1 MNDFIKKNG
10 LIYSEDLKTLVGI
23 DFENNTFMGRVP
35 FGVHYIEDEVFAG
48 CNYQSVSLP
57 DSVERIGNSLFENSK
72 NLQRVKLPAMITELP
87 PYLFAGCSSLN
98 KITMPNQLNGF
109 SEGLFYGCSSLEE
122 IPFRLGITE
131 LPENVFAGCSAIKS
145 IVLPNSITKIC
156 SGAFAN
162 CTSLESIV
170 LPENLISIADDAF
183 AGCEKIRTIR
193 ISDSNNLF
201 FVDDETGNLYEK
213 TVDGSKCIFQITKE
227 QSQEIRM
234 FDNDINPNELML
246 LDEDEDDD
254 YNVDLGAAEDELA
267 SVIIDV
273 PESTQE
279 ESESHEEEVTESKEQ
294 TLEEKLAEIMQAEKR
309 SYAHNELSIEELQQ
323 IFTKKYEPEPEATPE
338 VENEIVVSEEK
349 ETSEVEATNETTSE
363 IPVDKQEENQT
374 FVAETEAEIP
384 QDFVVQP
391 KLELNEDVALYEDSE
406 QTEIQDE
413 VQNQQEISE
422 SVLPKK
428 HGLLHKAETEQNAE
442 IAQID
447 SKTQL
452 LLDSVEFS
460 QIVNFVPK
468 GQGPADRELFVIAE
482 KVVSD
487 ANGNKNFSQKLQHY
501 CKQVA
506 AVQDF
511 TRIYLLYGIPVENDE
526 FMQFYHHFISRR
538 NVILACDAP
547 SPSKLS
553 DFCKL
558 VCEESNIS
566 LDREDLLQQRKQIA
580 TKNDSLIK
588 LVIQD
593 KYE

>member
-10 LIYSEDLKTLVGI
+10 LIYSEDLKTLVGV

-131 LPENVFAGCSAIKS
+131 LPENVFAGCSSIKS

-213 TVDGSKCIFQITKE
+213 TVDGSKCVFQITKE

-279 ESESHEEEVTESKEQ
+279 ESESHEEVTESKEEVAESKEQ
-294 TLEEKLAEIMQAEKR
+294 TLEEKVAEIMQAEKR

-323 IFTKKYEPEPEATPE
+323 IFTKKYEPEPEVTPE
-338 VENEIVVSEEK
+338 VENEIVVSEEN
-349 ETSEVEATNETTSE
+349 ETSEVETTIETTSE

-374 FVAETEAEIP
+374 FVAETESEIP

-391 KLELNEDVALYEDSE
+391 KLEHNEDVALYEDSE
-406 QTEIQDE
+406 QSEIQDE
-413 VQNQQEISE
+413 VQNQQEIS
-422 SVLPKK
+422 
-428 HGLLHKAETEQNAE
+428 E

-460 QIVNFVPK
+460 QIANFVPK
-468 GQGPADRELFVIAE
+468 GQVPSDRELFVIAE
-482 KVVSD
+482 KLVSD
-487 ANGNKNFSQKLQHY
+487 ANENKNFSQKLQYY

>member
-1 MNDFIKKNG
+1 
-10 LIYSEDLKTLVGI
+10 
-23 DFENNTFMGRVP
+23 
-35 FGVHYIEDEVFAG
+35 
-48 CNYQSVSLP
+48 
-57 DSVERIGNSLFENSK
+57 
-72 NLQRVKLPAMITELP
+72 
-87 PYLFAGCSSLN
+87 
-98 KITMPNQLNGF
+98 
-109 SEGLFYGCSSLEE
+109 
-122 IPFRLGITE
+122 
-131 LPENVFAGCSAIKS
+131 
-145 IVLPNSITKIC
+145 
-156 SGAFAN
+156 
-162 CTSLESIV
+162 
-170 LPENLISIADDAF
+170 
-183 AGCEKIRTIR
+183 
-193 ISDSNNLF
+193 
-201 FVDDETGNLYEK
+201 
-213 TVDGSKCIFQITKE
+213 
-227 QSQEIRM
+227 
-234 FDNDINPNELML
+234 
-246 LDEDEDDD
+246 
-254 YNVDLGAAEDELA
+254 
-267 SVIIDV
+267 
-273 PESTQE
+273 
-279 ESESHEEEVTESKEQ
+279 
-294 TLEEKLAEIMQAEKR
+294 
-309 SYAHNELSIEELQQ
+309 
-323 IFTKKYEPEPEATPE
+323 
-338 VENEIVVSEEK
+338 
-349 ETSEVEATNETTSE
+349 
-363 IPVDKQEENQT
+363 
-374 FVAETEAEIP
+374 
-384 QDFVVQP
+384 
-391 KLELNEDVALYEDSE
+391 LELNEDVALYEDSE
-406 QTEIQDE
+406 QSEIQDE

-422 SVLPKK
+422 SALPKK

-468 GQGPADRELFVIAE
+468 GQVPSDRELFVIAE
-482 KVVSD
+482 KLVSD
-487 ANGNKNFSQKLQHY
+487 ANENKNFSQKLQHY

>member
-131 LPENVFAGCSAIKS
+131 LPENVFAGCSSIKS

-170 LPENLISIADDAF
+170 LPENLISIADDTF

-279 ESESHEEEVTESKEQ
+279 ESESQEEEVTESKEQ

-323 IFTKKYEPEPEATPE
+323 IFTKKYEPEPEITPE
-338 VENEIVVSEEK
+338 VENEIVVSEEN
-349 ETSEVEATNETTSE
+349 ETSELETIIETPIE
-363 IPVDKQEENQT
+363 TQEENKT
-374 FVAETEAEIP
+374 FVAEAESEIP

-391 KLELNEDVALYEDSE
+391 KLEPNEDVALYEDSE
-406 QTEIQDE
+406 QSEIQDE
-413 VQNQQEISE
+413 SA
-422 SVLPKK
+422 LPKK

-468 GQGPADRELFVIAE
+468 GQVPSDRELFVIAE
-482 KVVSD
+482 KLVSD

>member
-131 LPENVFAGCSAIKS
+131 LPENVFAGCSSIKS

-213 TVDGSKCIFQITKE
+213 TVDGSKCVFQITKE

-279 ESESHEEEVTESKEQ
+279 ESESQEEVTESKEQ

-323 IFTKKYEPEPEATPE
+323 IFTKKYEPEPEITPE
-338 VENEIVVSEEK
+338 VEKEIVVSEEN
-349 ETSEVEATNETTSE
+349 ETSEVETMIET
-363 IPVDKQEENQT
+363 PVETPIETQEENKT
-374 FVAETEAEIP
+374 FVAETESEIP

-391 KLELNEDVALYEDSE
+391 KLEHNEDVALYEDSE
-406 QTEIQDE
+406 QSEIQDE
-413 VQNQQEISE
+413 VQNRQEIS
-422 SVLPKK
+422 
-428 HGLLHKAETEQNAE
+428 E

-460 QIVNFVPK
+460 QIANFVPK
-468 GQGPADRELFVIAE
+468 GQVSSDRELFVIAE

-487 ANGNKNFSQKLQHY
+487 SNGNKNFSQKLQYY

-566 LDREDLLQQRKQIA
+566 LDREDLLQQRKQIV

>member
-122 IPFRLGITE
+122 IPFRLGISE
-131 LPENVFAGCSAIKS
+131 LPENVFAGCSSIKS

-213 TVDGSKCIFQITKE
+213 TVDGQKCIFQITKE

-279 ESESHEEEVTESKEQ
+279 ESESHEVKVAESKEQ

-323 IFTKKYEPEPEATPE
+323 IFTKKYEPEPEITPE
-338 VENEIVVSEEK
+338 VENEIVVPEEN
-349 ETSEVEATNETTSE
+349 ETSEVETIIETPIET
-363 IPVDKQEENQT
+363 QEENKT
-374 FVAETEAEIP
+374 FVAETESEIP

-406 QTEIQDE
+406 QSEIQDE
-413 VQNQQEISE
+413 VQNQQEIS
-422 SVLPKK
+422 
-428 HGLLHKAETEQNAE
+428 E

-460 QIVNFVPK
+460 QIANFVSKDQVPS
-468 GQGPADRELFVIAE
+468 DRELFVIAE

-487 ANGNKNFSQKLQHY
+487 ANENKNFSQKLQHY

>member
-279 ESESHEEEVTESKEQ
+279 ESESQEEVTESKEQ

-338 VENEIVVSEEK
+338 VENEIVVSEEN
-349 ETSEVEATNETTSE
+349 ETSEVETMIET
-363 IPVDKQEENQT
+363 PVETPIETQEENKT

-391 KLELNEDVALYEDSE
+391 KLEHNEDVALYEDSE
-406 QTEIQDE
+406 QSEIQDE
-413 VQNQQEISE
+413 VQNQQEIS
-422 SVLPKK
+422 
-428 HGLLHKAETEQNAE
+428 E

-460 QIVNFVPK
+460 QIANFVPK
-468 GQGPADRELFVIAE
+468 VQVPSDRELFVIAE
-482 KVVSD
+482 KLVSD

>member
-156 SGAFAN
+156 SLAFAN

-213 TVDGSKCIFQITKE
+213 TVDGSKCVFQITKE

-279 ESESHEEEVTESKEQ
+279 ESESQEEEVTESKEQ

-338 VENEIVVSEEK
+338 VENEIVVPEEN
-349 ETSEVEATNETTSE
+349 ETSEVETIIENPVETPIET
-363 IPVDKQEENQT
+363 QEENKT

-391 KLELNEDVALYEDSE
+391 KLEHNEDVALYEDSE
-406 QTEIQDE
+406 QSEIQDE
-413 VQNQQEISE
+413 VQNQQEIS
-422 SVLPKK
+422 
-428 HGLLHKAETEQNAE
+428 E

-460 QIVNFVPK
+460 QIANFVPK
-468 GQGPADRELFVIAE
+468 DQVPSDRELFVIAE

>member
-201 FVDDETGNLYEK
+201 FVDAETGNLYEK
-213 TVDGSKCIFQITKE
+213 TVDGPKCVFQITKE

-279 ESESHEEEVTESKEQ
+279 KAESQEEEVTESKEQ

-338 VENEIVVSEEK
+338 VENEIVVPEEN
-349 ETSEVEATNETTSE
+349 ETSEVETIIET
-363 IPVDKQEENQT
+363 PVETPIETQEENKT

-406 QTEIQDE
+406 QSEIL
-413 VQNQQEISE
+413 SE
-422 SVLPKK
+422 SALPKK

-468 GQGPADRELFVIAE
+468 DQVRSDRELFVIAE
-482 KVVSD
+482 KLVSD

-506 AVQDF
+506 TVQDF

-580 TKNDSLIK
+580 TKNDLLIK

>member
-193 ISDSNNLF
+193 IPDSNNLF

-213 TVDGSKCIFQITKE
+213 TVEGKKCIFQITKE

-234 FDNDINPNELML
+234 FDTDINPNAL

-279 ESESHEEEVTESKEQ
+279 ESESHEVKVTESKEQ
-294 TLEEKLAEIMQAEKR
+294 TLEEKVAEIMQAEKR

-323 IFTKKYEPEPEATPE
+323 IFTKKYEPEPEITPE
-338 VENEIVVSEEK
+338 VENEIVVSEENQI
-349 ETSEVEATNETTSE
+349 SEVETPVETPIETPIE
-363 IPVDKQEENQT
+363 TQEENKT
-374 FVAETEAEIP
+374 FVAETESEIP

-406 QTEIQDE
+406 QSEIL
-413 VQNQQEISE
+413 SE
-422 SVLPKK
+422 SALPKK

-452 LLDSVEFS
+452 LLDSVEFR
-460 QIVNFVPK
+460 QIVNFVSK
-468 GQGPADRELFVIAE
+468 GQVPSDRELFVIAE
-482 KVVSD
+482 KLVLDV
-487 ANGNKNFSQKLQHY
+487 NGNKNFSQKLQYY

>member
-10 LIYSEDLKTLVGI
+10 LIYSGDLKTLVGV
-23 DFENNTFMGRVP
+23 DSENNTFMGRVP

-131 LPENVFAGCSAIKS
+131 LPENVFAGCSSIKS

-279 ESESHEEEVTESKEQ
+279 KAESQEEVTELKEQ

-323 IFTKKYEPEPEATPE
+323 IFTKKYEPEPEITPE
-338 VENEIVVSEEK
+338 VENEIVVSEEN
-349 ETSEVEATNETTSE
+349 ETSEAETIIETTSE

-391 KLELNEDVALYEDSE
+391 KLELNEEVALYEDSE
-406 QTEIQDE
+406 QSEI
-413 VQNQQEISE
+413 ISE
-422 SVLPKK
+422 SALPKK

-460 QIVNFVPK
+460 QIANFVPK
-468 GQGPADRELFVIAE
+468 GQVPSDRELFVIAE
-482 KVVSD
+482 KLVLDST
-487 ANGNKNFSQKLQHY
+487 GNKNFSQKLLHY

>member
-23 DFENNTFMGRVP
+23 DSENNTFMGRVP

-131 LPENVFAGCSAIKS
+131 LPENVFAGCSSIKS

-213 TVDGSKCIFQITKE
+213 TVDGSKCVFQITKE

-279 ESESHEEEVTESKEQ
+279 ESESQEEEVTESKEQ

-323 IFTKKYEPEPEATPE
+323 IFTKKYEPEPEITPE
-338 VENEIVVSEEK
+338 VENEIVVSEEN
-349 ETSEVEATNETTSE
+349 ETSEVETIIETTSE

-374 FVAETEAEIP
+374 FVAETETEIP

-406 QTEIQDE
+406 QTEIL
-413 VQNQQEISE
+413 SE
-422 SVLPKK
+422 SALPKK
-428 HGLLHKAETEQNAE
+428 HGLLHKVETEQNAE

-452 LLDSVEFS
+452 LLDSVEFR

-468 GQGPADRELFVIAE
+468 GQVSSDRELFVIAE
-482 KVVSD
+482 KLVSD
-487 ANGNKNFSQKLQHY
+487 ANGNKNFSQKLLHY

>member
-279 ESESHEEEVTESKEQ
+279 ESESQEEVTESKEQ

-338 VENEIVVSEEK
+338 VENEIVVSEEN
-349 ETSEVEATNETTSE
+349 ETSEVETMIET
-363 IPVDKQEENQT
+363 PVETQIETQEENKT
-374 FVAETEAEIP
+374 YVAETEAEIP

-391 KLELNEDVALYEDSE
+391 KLEHNEDVAIYEDSE
-406 QTEIQDE
+406 LSEIQDE
-413 VQNQQEISE
+413 VQNRQEIS
-422 SVLPKK
+422 
-428 HGLLHKAETEQNAE
+428 E

-460 QIVNFVPK
+460 QIANFVPK
-468 GQGPADRELFVIAE
+468 DQVPSDRELFVIAE
-482 KVVSD
+482 KLVSD

-580 TKNDSLIK
+580 TKNDLLIK

>member
-1 MNDFIKKNG
+1 
-10 LIYSEDLKTLVGI
+10 
-23 DFENNTFMGRVP
+23 
-35 FGVHYIEDEVFAG
+35 
-48 CNYQSVSLP
+48 
-57 DSVERIGNSLFENSK
+57 
-72 NLQRVKLPAMITELP
+72 
-87 PYLFAGCSSLN
+87 
-98 KITMPNQLNGF
+98 
-109 SEGLFYGCSSLEE
+109 
-122 IPFRLGITE
+122 
-131 LPENVFAGCSAIKS
+131 
-145 IVLPNSITKIC
+145 
-156 SGAFAN
+156 
-162 CTSLESIV
+162 
-170 LPENLISIADDAF
+170 
-183 AGCEKIRTIR
+183 
-193 ISDSNNLF
+193 
-201 FVDDETGNLYEK
+201 
-213 TVDGSKCIFQITKE
+213 
-227 QSQEIRM
+227 M

-279 ESESHEEEVTESKEQ
+279 KDESQEEEVAESKEQ

-338 VENEIVVSEEK
+338 VENEIVVSEEN
-349 ETSEVEATNETTSE
+349 ETSEVETIIET
-363 IPVDKQEENQT
+363 PVENPIETQEENKT

-406 QTEIQDE
+406 QSEIL
-413 VQNQQEISE
+413 SE
-422 SVLPKK
+422 SALPKK

-468 GQGPADRELFVIAE
+468 GQVPADRELFVIAE

>member
-10 LIYSEDLKTLVGI
+10 LIYSADLKTLVGV
-23 DFENNTFMGRVP
+23 DSENNIFMGRVP
-35 FGVHYIEDEVFAG
+35 FGVYYIEDEVFSG
-48 CNYQSVSLP
+48 CNYQSISLP
-57 DSVERIGNSLFENSK
+57 DSVKQIGSCLFENSK

-131 LPENVFAGCSAIKS
+131 LPENVFAGCSSIKS

-213 TVDGSKCIFQITKE
+213 TVDGSKCVFQITKE

-279 ESESHEEEVTESKEQ
+279 ESESHEEVTESKEQ

-338 VENEIVVSEEK
+338 VENEIVVSEEN
-349 ETSEVEATNETTSE
+349 ETSEVKTTNEITSE

-374 FVAETEAEIP
+374 FVAETESEIP

-406 QTEIQDE
+406 QSEIQDE
-413 VQNQQEISE
+413 VQNQQEIS
-422 SVLPKK
+422 
-428 HGLLHKAETEQNAE
+428 E

-460 QIVNFVPK
+460 QIANFVLK
-468 GQGPADRELFVIAE
+468 GQVSSDRELFVIAE
-482 KVVSD
+482 KLVSD

>member
-131 LPENVFAGCSAIKS
+131 LPENVFAGCSSIKS

-213 TVDGSKCIFQITKE
+213 TVDGSKCVFQITKE

-279 ESESHEEEVTESKEQ
+279 KAESQEEVTESKEQ

-323 IFTKKYEPEPEATPE
+323 IFTKKYEPEPEVTPE
-338 VENEIVVSEEK
+338 VENEIVVPEEN
-349 ETSEVEATNETTSE
+349 ETSEVETIIETPIET
-363 IPVDKQEENQT
+363 QEENKT
-374 FVAETEAEIP
+374 FVAETESEIP
-384 QDFVVQP
+384 QDFVIQP

-406 QTEIQDE
+406 QSEIQDE
-413 VQNQQEISE
+413 VQNQQEIS
-422 SVLPKK
+422 
-428 HGLLHKAETEQNAE
+428 E

-468 GQGPADRELFVIAE
+468 GQVPSDRELFVIAE

-526 FMQFYHHFISRR
+526 FMQFYHHFICRR

>member
-10 LIYSEDLKTLVGI
+10 LIYSGDLKTLVGV
-23 DFENNTFMGRVP
+23 DSENNTFMGRVP

-131 LPENVFAGCSAIKS
+131 LPENVFAGCSSIKS

-213 TVDGSKCIFQITKE
+213 TVDGPKCIFQITKE

-279 ESESHEEEVTESKEQ
+279 KAESQEEVTELKEQ

-323 IFTKKYEPEPEATPE
+323 IFTKKYEPEATPE
-338 VENEIVVSEEK
+338 VENEIVVSEEN
-349 ETSEVEATNETTSE
+349 ETSEAETIIETTSE

-391 KLELNEDVALYEDSE
+391 KLELNEEVALYEDSE
-406 QTEIQDE
+406 QSEI
-413 VQNQQEISE
+413 ISE
-422 SVLPKK
+422 SALPKK

-460 QIVNFVPK
+460 QIANFVPK
-468 GQGPADRELFVIAE
+468 GQVPSDRELFVIAE
-482 KVVSD
+482 KLVLDST
-487 ANGNKNFSQKLQHY
+487 GNKNFSQKLLHY

-558 VCEESNIS
+558 VCEETNIS

>member
-1 MNDFIKKNG
+1 MDDFIKKNG
-10 LIYSEDLKTLVGI
+10 LIYSEDLKTLVGV
-23 DFENNTFMGRVP
+23 DSENNTFMGRVP

-72 NLQRVKLPAMITELP
+72 NLQRVKLPAMITDLP

-131 LPENVFAGCSAIKS
+131 LPENVFAGCSSIKS

-213 TVDGSKCIFQITKE
+213 TVDGPKCIFQITKE

-279 ESESHEEEVTESKEQ
+279 KAESQEEEVTESKEQ

-323 IFTKKYEPEPEATPE
+323 IFTKKYEPEPEAIPE
-338 VENEIVVSEEK
+338 VENEIVVSEEN
-349 ETSEVEATNETTSE
+349 ETSEVETIIETTSE
-363 IPVDKQEENQT
+363 ISVDKQEENQT

-384 QDFVVQP
+384 KDFVVQP
-391 KLELNEDVALYEDSE
+391 KLELNEEVALYEDSE
-406 QTEIQDE
+406 QSEIQDE
-413 VQNQQEISE
+413 VQNQQEIS
-422 SVLPKK
+422 
-428 HGLLHKAETEQNAE
+428 E

-460 QIVNFVPK
+460 QIANFVLKDQVPS
-468 GQGPADRELFVIAE
+468 DRELFVIAE
-482 KVVSD
+482 KLVSD
-487 ANGNKNFSQKLQHY
+487 TNGNKNFSQKLQHY

>member
-48 CNYQSVSLP
+48 CSYQSVSLP

-131 LPENVFAGCSAIKS
+131 LPENVFAGCSSIKS

-213 TVDGSKCIFQITKE
+213 TVDGSKSVFQVTKE

-273 PESTQE
+273 QESTQE
-279 ESESHEEEVTESKEQ
+279 KNESQEEVTESKEQ

-323 IFTKKYEPEPEATPE
+323 IFTKKYEPEPEIIPK
-338 VENEIVVSEEK
+338 VENEIVVPEEN
-349 ETSEVEATNETTSE
+349 ETSEVETIIET
-363 IPVDKQEENQT
+363 PVENPIETQE
-374 FVAETEAEIP
+374 EIP

-391 KLELNEDVALYEDSE
+391 QLELN
-406 QTEIQDE
+406 
-413 VQNQQEISE
+413 
-422 SVLPKK
+422 
-428 HGLLHKAETEQNAE
+428 
-442 IAQID
+442 
-447 SKTQL
+447 
-452 LLDSVEFS
+452 
-460 QIVNFVPK
+460 
-468 GQGPADRELFVIAE
+468 
-482 KVVSD
+482 
-487 ANGNKNFSQKLQHY
+487 
-501 CKQVA
+501 
-506 AVQDF
+506 
-511 TRIYLLYGIPVENDE
+511 
-526 FMQFYHHFISRR
+526 
-538 NVILACDAP
+538 
-547 SPSKLS
+547 
-553 DFCKL
+553 
-558 VCEESNIS
+558 
-566 LDREDLLQQRKQIA
+566 
-580 TKNDSLIK
+580 
-588 LVIQD
+588 
-593 KYE
+593 

>member
-10 LIYSEDLKTLVGI
+10 LIYSGDLKTLVGI

-131 LPENVFAGCSAIKS
+131 LPENVFAGCSSIKS

-213 TVDGSKCIFQITKE
+213 TVDGSKCVFQITKE
-227 QSQEIRM
+227 KSQEIRM

-279 ESESHEEEVTESKEQ
+279 KAESQEEEVTESKEQ

-323 IFTKKYEPEPEATPE
+323 IFTKKYEPEPEVTPE
-338 VENEIVVSEEK
+338 VENEIVVSEEN
-349 ETSEVEATNETTSE
+349 ETSEVETIIETTSE

-391 KLELNEDVALYEDSE
+391 KLELNENVALYEDSE
-406 QTEIQDE
+406 QSEIL
-413 VQNQQEISE
+413 SE
-422 SVLPKK
+422 SALPKK

-468 GQGPADRELFVIAE
+468 GQVPSDRELFVIAE
-482 KVVSD
+482 KLVSD
-487 ANGNKNFSQKLQHY
+487 ANGNKNFSQKLLHY

>member
-10 LIYSEDLKTLVGI
+10 LIYSAELKTLVGV
-23 DFENNTFMGRVP
+23 DSENNIFMGRVP

-131 LPENVFAGCSAIKS
+131 LPENVFAGCSSIKS

-279 ESESHEEEVTESKEQ
+279 ESESHEVKVTESKEQ
-294 TLEEKLAEIMQAEKR
+294 TLEEKVAEIMQAEKR

-323 IFTKKYEPEPEATPE
+323 IFTKKYEPEPEITPE
-338 VENEIVVSEEK
+338 VEKEIVVSEEN
-349 ETSEVEATNETTSE
+349 ETSEVETIIETPIET
-363 IPVDKQEENQT
+363 QEENKT
-374 FVAETEAEIP
+374 FVAETESEIP

-391 KLELNEDVALYEDSE
+391 KLELNEEVALYEDSE
-406 QTEIQDE
+406 QSEIL
-413 VQNQQEISE
+413 SE
-422 SVLPKK
+422 SALPKK

-460 QIVNFVPK
+460 QIVNFVQK
-468 GQGPADRELFVIAE
+468 GHVPSDRELFVIAE
-482 KVVSD
+482 KLVSD
-487 ANGNKNFSQKLQHY
+487 ANGNKNFSQKLQYY

-580 TKNDSLIK
+580 IKNDSLIK

>member
-72 NLQRVKLPAMITELP
+72 NLHRVKLPAMITELP

-131 LPENVFAGCSAIKS
+131 LPENVFAGCSSIKS

-162 CTSLESIV
+162 CSSLESIV
-170 LPENLISIADDAF
+170 LPENLISIAPDAF
-183 AGCEKIRTIR
+183 EGCDKIRTIR

-213 TVDGSKCIFQITKE
+213 TADGTKCIFQITKE
-227 QSQEIRM
+227 QSQEIQM
-234 FDNDINPNELML
+234 FDNDINQNELML

-267 SVIIDV
+267 SVIIDI

-279 ESESHEEEVTESKEQ
+279 ESKSQEEYESQEEVAESKEQ

-309 SYAHNELSIEELQQ
+309 SYVHNELSIEEMQQ

-338 VENEIVVSEEK
+338 VENEIVVPEENK
-349 ETSEVEATNETTSE
+349 TSEVEATNETISE

-406 QTEIQDE
+406 QSEIQDE

-422 SVLPKK
+422 IV
-428 HGLLHKAETEQNAE
+428 
-442 IAQID
+442 QID

-460 QIVNFVPK
+460 QIANFVPK
-468 GQGPADRELFVIAE
+468 GQVPADRELFVIAE

-487 ANGNKNFSQKLQHY
+487 SNGNTIFSQKLQHY

-566 LDREDLLQQRKQIA
+566 LDREDLLQQRKLIA

>member
-131 LPENVFAGCSAIKS
+131 LPENVFAGCSSIKS

-213 TVDGSKCIFQITKE
+213 TVDGSKCVFQITKE

-279 ESESHEEEVTESKEQ
+279 ESESQEEVAESKEQ

-338 VENEIVVSEEK
+338 VENEIVVSEEN
-349 ETSEVEATNETTSE
+349 ETSEVETIIET
-363 IPVDKQEENQT
+363 PVENPIETQEENKT
-374 FVAETEAEIP
+374 FVAETESEIP
-384 QDFVVQP
+384 QDFVVHP
-391 KLELNEDVALYEDSE
+391 KLELNEEVALYEDSE
-406 QTEIQDE
+406 QSEIQDE
-413 VQNQQEISE
+413 VQNQQEIS
-422 SVLPKK
+422 
-428 HGLLHKAETEQNAE
+428 E

-460 QIVNFVPK
+460 QIANFVPK
-468 GQGPADRELFVIAE
+468 DQVPSDRELFVIAE
-482 KVVSD
+482 KLVSD
-487 ANGNKNFSQKLQHY
+487 SNGNKNFSQKLQHY

>member
-35 FGVHYIEDEVFAG
+35 FGVHCIEDEVFAG

-213 TVDGSKCIFQITKE
+213 TVDGSKCVFQITKE

-279 ESESHEEEVTESKEQ
+279 ESEPHEEEVTESKEQ

-323 IFTKKYEPEPEATPE
+323 IFTKKYEPESEATPE
-338 VENEIVVSEEK
+338 VENEIVVPEEN
-349 ETSEVEATNETTSE
+349 ETSEVETMIET
-363 IPVDKQEENQT
+363 PVETPIETQEENKT
-374 FVAETEAEIP
+374 FVAETESEIP

-391 KLELNEDVALYEDSE
+391 KLELNEEVALYEDSE

-422 SVLPKK
+422 
-428 HGLLHKAETEQNAE
+428 

-460 QIVNFVPK
+460 QIANFVPK
-468 GQGPADRELFVIAE
+468 DQVPSDRELFVIAE
-482 KVVSD
+482 KLVSD
-487 ANGNKNFSQKLQHY
+487 ASGSKNFSQKLQHY

-538 NVILACDAP
+538 NVILACDAL

>member
-131 LPENVFAGCSAIKS
+131 LPENVFVGCSAIKS

-183 AGCEKIRTIR
+183 VGCEKIRTIR

-213 TVDGSKCIFQITKE
+213 TVDGPKCIFQITKE

-279 ESESHEEEVTESKEQ
+279 ESESQEEVAESKEQ

-323 IFTKKYEPEPEATPE
+323 IFTKKYEPEPEIAPE
-338 VENEIVVSEEK
+338 VENEIVVPEEN
-349 ETSEVEATNETTSE
+349 ETSEVETIIET
-363 IPVDKQEENQT
+363 PVETPIETQEENKT

-391 KLELNEDVALYEDSE
+391 KLEHNEDVALYEDSE
-406 QTEIQDE
+406 QSEIQDE
-413 VQNQQEISE
+413 VQNQQEIS
-422 SVLPKK
+422 
-428 HGLLHKAETEQNAE
+428 E

-460 QIVNFVPK
+460 QIANFVPK
-468 GQGPADRELFVIAE
+468 GQVPSDRELFVIAE

>member
-10 LIYSEDLKTLVGI
+10 LIYSADLKTLVGV
-23 DFENNTFMGRVP
+23 DSENNIFMGRVP
-35 FGVHYIEDEVFAG
+35 FGVYYIEDEVFSG
-48 CNYQSVSLP
+48 CNYQSISLP
-57 DSVERIGNSLFENSK
+57 DSVKQIGSCLFENSK

-131 LPENVFAGCSAIKS
+131 LPENVFAGCSSIKS

-213 TVDGSKCIFQITKE
+213 TVDGSKCVFQITKE

-279 ESESHEEEVTESKEQ
+279 ESESHEEVTESKEQ

-338 VENEIVVSEEK
+338 VENEIVVSEEN
-349 ETSEVEATNETTSE
+349 ETSEVKTTNEITSE

-374 FVAETEAEIP
+374 FVAETESEIP

-406 QTEIQDE
+406 QSEIQDE
-413 VQNQQEISE
+413 VQNQQEIS
-422 SVLPKK
+422 
-428 HGLLHKAETEQNAE
+428 E

-460 QIVNFVPK
+460 QIANFVPK
-468 GQGPADRELFVIAE
+468 GQVSSDRELFVIAE
-482 KVVSD
+482 KLVSD

>member
-23 DFENNTFMGRVP
+23 DFENNIFMGRVP

-131 LPENVFAGCSAIKS
+131 LPENVFAGCSSIKS

-201 FVDDETGNLYEK
+201 FVDEETGNLFEK

-279 ESESHEEEVTESKEQ
+279 ESESQEEEVAESKEQ

-338 VENEIVVSEEK
+338 VENEIVVSEEN
-349 ETSEVEATNETTSE
+349 ETSEVETIIETPIET
-363 IPVDKQEENQT
+363 QEENKT
-374 FVAETEAEIP
+374 FVAETESEIP

-391 KLELNEDVALYEDSE
+391 KLELNEEVALYEDSE
-406 QTEIQDE
+406 QSEIQDE
-413 VQNQQEISE
+413 VQNQQEIS
-422 SVLPKK
+422 
-428 HGLLHKAETEQNAE
+428 E

-468 GQGPADRELFVIAE
+468 GQVSSDRELFVIAE
-482 KVVSD
+482 KLVSD
-487 ANGNKNFSQKLQHY
+487 ANENKNFSQKLQHY

-538 NVILACDAP
+538 NVILACDAS

>member
-131 LPENVFAGCSAIKS
+131 LPENVFAGCSSIKS

-213 TVDGSKCIFQITKE
+213 TVDGPKCIFQITKE

-279 ESESHEEEVTESKEQ
+279 ESESHEESQSQEVEVAESKEQ

-323 IFTKKYEPEPEATPE
+323 IFTKKYEPEPEVTPE
-338 VENEIVVSEEK
+338 VENEIIVSEK
-349 ETSEVEATNETTSE
+349 NETSEVETIIETTSE
-363 IPVDKQEENQT
+363 TLFEKQIETQT
-374 FVAETEAEIP
+374 FVAETESEIP

-391 KLELNEDVALYEDSE
+391 KLELNEEVALYEDSE
-406 QTEIQDE
+406 QSEIQDE
-413 VQNQQEISE
+413 VQNQQEIS
-422 SVLPKK
+422 
-428 HGLLHKAETEQNAE
+428 E

-460 QIVNFVPK
+460 QIANFVPK
-468 GQGPADRELFVIAE
+468 GQVPSDRELFVIAE

-538 NVILACDAP
+538 NVILACDAS

>member
-35 FGVHYIEDEVFAG
+35 FGVHYIEDDVFAG
-48 CNYQSVSLP
+48 CSYQSVSLP

-131 LPENVFAGCSAIKS
+131 LPENVFAGCSSIKS

-213 TVDGSKCIFQITKE
+213 TVDGPKCIFQIKKE

-273 PESTQE
+273 PEFTKEKAQPQ
-279 ESESHEEEVTESKEQ
+279 EEEVAESKEQ

-338 VENEIVVSEEK
+338 VENEIVVSEEN
-349 ETSEVEATNETTSE
+349 ETSEVETIIETPIET
-363 IPVDKQEENQT
+363 QEENKT
-374 FVAETEAEIP
+374 FVPETEAEIP

-391 KLELNEDVALYEDSE
+391 KLELNEEVALYEDSE
-406 QTEIQDE
+406 QSEIL
-413 VQNQQEISE
+413 SE
-422 SVLPKK
+422 SALPKK

-468 GQGPADRELFVIAE
+468 GQVPSDRELFVIAE
-482 KVVSD
+482 KLVSD
-487 ANGNKNFSQKLQHY
+487 SNGNKNFSQKLQHY

>member
-72 NLQRVKLPAMITELP
+72 NLQRVKLPAMITDLP

-122 IPFRLGITE
+122 IPFRLGISE
-131 LPENVFAGCSAIKS
+131 LPENVFAGCSSIKS

-156 SGAFAN
+156 SLAFAN

-213 TVDGSKCIFQITKE
+213 TVDGSKCVFQITKE

-279 ESESHEEEVTESKEQ
+279 ESESQEEEVTESKEQ

-338 VENEIVVSEEK
+338 VENEIVVPEEN
-349 ETSEVEATNETTSE
+349 ETSEVETIIET
-363 IPVDKQEENQT
+363 PVENPIETQEENKT
-374 FVAETEAEIP
+374 FVAETESEIP

-391 KLELNEDVALYEDSE
+391 KLELNEEVALYEDSE
-406 QTEIQDE
+406 QSEIQDE
-413 VQNQQEISE
+413 VQNQQEIS
-422 SVLPKK
+422 
-428 HGLLHKAETEQNAE
+428 E

-460 QIVNFVPK
+460 QIANFVPK
-468 GQGPADRELFVIAE
+468 DQVPSDRELFVIAE

-547 SPSKLS
+547 SPSKLA

>member
-1 MNDFIKKNG
+1 
-10 LIYSEDLKTLVGI
+10 
-23 DFENNTFMGRVP
+23 
-35 FGVHYIEDEVFAG
+35 
-48 CNYQSVSLP
+48 
-57 DSVERIGNSLFENSK
+57 
-72 NLQRVKLPAMITELP
+72 
-87 PYLFAGCSSLN
+87 
-98 KITMPNQLNGF
+98 
-109 SEGLFYGCSSLEE
+109 
-122 IPFRLGITE
+122 
-131 LPENVFAGCSAIKS
+131 
-145 IVLPNSITKIC
+145 
-156 SGAFAN
+156 
-162 CTSLESIV
+162 SLESIV

-279 ESESHEEEVTESKEQ
+279 KAESQEEVTELKEQ

-323 IFTKKYEPEPEATPE
+323 IFTKKYEPEPEITPE
-338 VENEIVVSEEK
+338 VENEIVVSEEN
-349 ETSEVEATNETTSE
+349 ETSEVETIIET
-363 IPVDKQEENQT
+363 PVETPIETQEENKT

-391 KLELNEDVALYEDSE
+391 KLELNEEVALYEDSE
-406 QTEIQDE
+406 QSEIL
-413 VQNQQEISE
+413 SE
-422 SVLPKK
+422 SALPKK

-452 LLDSVEFS
+452 LLDSVEFR

-468 GQGPADRELFVIAE
+468 GQVPSDRELFVIAE
-482 KVVSD
+482 KLVSD
-487 ANGNKNFSQKLQHY
+487 ANGNKNFSQKLLHY

>member
-1 MNDFIKKNG
+1 
-10 LIYSEDLKTLVGI
+10 
-23 DFENNTFMGRVP
+23 
-35 FGVHYIEDEVFAG
+35 
-48 CNYQSVSLP
+48 
-57 DSVERIGNSLFENSK
+57 
-72 NLQRVKLPAMITELP
+72 
-87 PYLFAGCSSLN
+87 
-98 KITMPNQLNGF
+98 
-109 SEGLFYGCSSLEE
+109 
-122 IPFRLGITE
+122 
-131 LPENVFAGCSAIKS
+131 
-145 IVLPNSITKIC
+145 
-156 SGAFAN
+156 
-162 CTSLESIV
+162 
-170 LPENLISIADDAF
+170 
-183 AGCEKIRTIR
+183 
-193 ISDSNNLF
+193 
-201 FVDDETGNLYEK
+201 
-213 TVDGSKCIFQITKE
+213 
-227 QSQEIRM
+227 
-234 FDNDINPNELML
+234 
-246 LDEDEDDD
+246 
-254 YNVDLGAAEDELA
+254 
-267 SVIIDV
+267 
-273 PESTQE
+273 
-279 ESESHEEEVTESKEQ
+279 
-294 TLEEKLAEIMQAEKR
+294 LEEKLAEIMQAEKR

-323 IFTKKYEPEPEATPE
+323 IFTKKYEPEPETTPE
-338 VENEIVVSEEK
+338 VENEIVVSEEN
-349 ETSEVEATNETTSE
+349 ETSEVETIIET
-363 IPVDKQEENQT
+363 PVENPIETQEENKT

-391 KLELNEDVALYEDSE
+391 KLEHNEDVALYEDSE
-406 QTEIQDE
+406 QSEIQDE
-413 VQNQQEISE
+413 VQNQQEIS
-422 SVLPKK
+422 
-428 HGLLHKAETEQNAE
+428 E

-460 QIVNFVPK
+460 QIANFVPK
-468 GQGPADRELFVIAE
+468 DQVPSDRELFVIAE
-482 KVVSD
+482 KVVSE

>member
-131 LPENVFAGCSAIKS
+131 LPENVFAGCSSIKS

-156 SGAFAN
+156 SLAFAN

-213 TVDGSKCIFQITKE
+213 TVDGPKCIFQITKE

-279 ESESHEEEVTESKEQ
+279 ESESHEEEVAESKEQ

-338 VENEIVVSEEK
+338 VENEIVVPEEN
-349 ETSEVEATNETTSE
+349 ETSEVETIIET
-363 IPVDKQEENQT
+363 PVETPIETQEENKT

-391 KLELNEDVALYEDSE
+391 KLEHNEDVALYEDSE
-406 QTEIQDE
+406 QSEIQDE
-413 VQNQQEISE
+413 VQNQQEIS
-422 SVLPKK
+422 
-428 HGLLHKAETEQNAE
+428 E

-460 QIVNFVPK
+460 QIANFVPK
-468 GQGPADRELFVIAE
+468 GQVPSDRELFVIAE
-482 KVVSD
+482 KLVSD

>member
-72 NLQRVKLPAMITELP
+72 NLQRVKLPAMITELS

-131 LPENVFAGCSAIKS
+131 LPENVFAGCSSIKS

-213 TVDGSKCIFQITKE
+213 TVDGPKCIFQITKE

-279 ESESHEEEVTESKEQ
+279 ESESHEESQSQEVEVAESKEQ

-309 SYAHNELSIEELQQ
+309 SYEHNELSIEELQQ
-323 IFTKKYEPEPEATPE
+323 IFTKKYEPEPEVTPE
-338 VENEIVVSEEK
+338 VENEIVVPEEN
-349 ETSEVEATNETTSE
+349 ETSEVETIIET
-363 IPVDKQEENQT
+363 PVETPIETQEETQT
-374 FVAETEAEIP
+374 FVAETESEIP

-406 QTEIQDE
+406 QSEIQDE
-413 VQNQQEISE
+413 VQNQQEIS
-422 SVLPKK
+422 
-428 HGLLHKAETEQNAE
+428 E

-452 LLDSVEFS
+452 LLDSVGFS
-460 QIVNFVPK
+460 QIVNFVQK
-468 GQGPADRELFVIAE
+468 GQVPADRELFVIAE

-526 FMQFYHHFISRR
+526 FMQFYHHFINRR
-538 NVILACDAP
+538 NVILACDAS

>member
-10 LIYSEDLKTLVGI
+10 LIYSDDLKTLVGI

-35 FGVHYIEDEVFAG
+35 FGVHYIEDDVFAG
-48 CNYQSVSLP
+48 CSYQSVSLP

-131 LPENVFAGCSAIKS
+131 LPENVFAGCSSIKS
-145 IVLPNSITKIC
+145 IVLPNSITKIS

-213 TVDGSKCIFQITKE
+213 TVDGPKCVFQITKE

-273 PESTQE
+273 PESTQKKA
-279 ESESHEEEVTESKEQ
+279 ESQEEEVTESKEQ

-323 IFTKKYEPEPEATPE
+323 IFTKKYEPEPEITPE
-338 VENEIVVSEEK
+338 VENEIVVSEEN
-349 ETSEVEATNETTSE
+349 ETSEVETIIET
-363 IPVDKQEENQT
+363 PVETPIETQEENKT

-391 KLELNEDVALYEDSE
+391 KLELNEEVALYEDSE
-406 QTEIQDE
+406 QSEIL
-413 VQNQQEISE
+413 SE
-422 SVLPKK
+422 SALPKK

-460 QIVNFVPK
+460 QIANFVPK
-468 GQGPADRELFVIAE
+468 DQVPSDRELFVIAE
-482 KVVSD
+482 KLVSD
-487 ANGNKNFSQKLQHY
+487 SNGNKNFSQKLQHY